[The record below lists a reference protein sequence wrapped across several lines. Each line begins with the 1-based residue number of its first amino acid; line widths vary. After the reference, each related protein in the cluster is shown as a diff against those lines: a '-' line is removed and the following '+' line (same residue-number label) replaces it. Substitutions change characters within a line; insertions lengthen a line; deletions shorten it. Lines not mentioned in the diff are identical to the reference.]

1 MNKFLTKAIIALGAS
16 EAVRAACTNPSV
28 RKSWSALT
36 DGEKTSYISS
46 TLCLMDAAQ
55 APAKTGYAG
64 STTVWE
70 ELQAAHVSQA
80 QFVHS
85 VGAFLPWH
93 RWYMTVQETLLRNEC
108 GYTGPMPRYW
118 DEQAEQAEGP
128 LESASILNGSA
139 TAGFGSTT
147 LDENGC
153 VTDGPYT
160 NVRLTLDTELNRVE
174 PVCLSRLF
182 KQNQYEQTAQK
193 IIDACL
199 ALDNYVDFNNCLGA
213 SPHTGGHYAI
223 GGTMDDPSLSPGDP
237 LFFLH
242 HTNLDRIWWQW
253 QAQNESRLTDIGGNN
268 VAEGFFWSSVQ
279 PSSLGVNAFLPYFN
293 DNGNTTTLDH
303 VLWMAGIAENI
314 TIAEVMDVNSD
325 AICIEYQ

>member
-1 MNKFLTKAIIALGAS
+1 MPSLLSTAISVLAAS
-16 EAVRAACTNPSV
+16 QGVLAACTNPSV

-36 DGEKTSYISS
+36 EDEKTSYISA
-46 TLCLMDAAQ
+46 TLCLMDPAQ

-64 STTVWE
+64 STTRWE

-85 VGAFLPWH
+85 VGAFFPWH
-93 RWYMTVQETLLRNEC
+93 RWYMTVQEKLLRDDC
-108 GYTGPMPRYW
+108 GYTGPMPYW
-118 DEQAEQAEGP
+118 DEQAEQAVLP
-128 LESASILNGSA
+128 LENASILNASA
-139 TAGFGSTT
+139 TAGFGSAS
-147 LDENGC
+147 LDVNGC
-153 VTDGPYT
+153 VVDGPYT
-160 NVRLTLDTELNRVE
+160 NVRLTLDTELNRVD
-174 PVCLSRLF
+174 PVCLSRDF
-182 KQNQYEQTAQK
+182 KQKEYDQVAQK
-193 IIDACL
+193 IIDACM
-199 ALDNYVDFNNCLGA
+199 ALEDYVNLNNCLGA

-242 HTNLDRIWWQW
+242 HTNLDRLWWQW

-268 VAEGFFWSSVQ
+268 VAQGFFWSSVQ

-293 DNGNTTTLDH
+293 DNGNETTLDH
-303 VLWMAGIAENI
+303 VMWMAGIAENI
-314 TIAEVMDVNSD
+314 TIAEVMDIKSD